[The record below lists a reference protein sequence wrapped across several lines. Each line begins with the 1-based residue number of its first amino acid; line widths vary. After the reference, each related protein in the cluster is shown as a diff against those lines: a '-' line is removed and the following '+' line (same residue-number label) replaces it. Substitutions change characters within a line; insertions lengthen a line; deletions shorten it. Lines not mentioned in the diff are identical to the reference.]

1 MRGLNTPG
9 AGLLAEAW
17 AGLAFLRLRCAECWV
32 EVGEA
37 GGGILPLEES
47 DAQRKGFCAREA
59 AAEQGKLSTLGMSKI
74 SPGSLVEEALEGRRE
89 GGVGDLET
97 EEPAAQQ
104 RSGHFLL
111 LESPAE
117 RSFYTYT
124 DRTF

>member
-1 MRGLNTPG
+1 MREQEF
-9 AGLLAEAW
+9 LLASNSIC
-17 AGLAFLRLRCAECWV
+17 R
-32 EVGEA
+32 EVPRERSVQIDGPGRVRMGKRVREERNGERKK
-37 GGGILPLEES
+37 GG
-47 DAQRKGFCAREA
+47 R
-59 AAEQGKLSTLGMSKI
+59 GKQ
-74 SPGSLVEEALEGRRE
+74 EGGRE